1 MFCDGNIA
9 KTKSNNMKQYQKVEE
24 LMDGCVRYFEQQSYS
39 PLRIDRYKLLWKSKL
54 IPFMVQRSFMYYNSS
69 VGEEYIR
76 TNIAGS
82 IVTPYERDII
92 RSIYVLGEFQEKGTI
107 SKRHCKP
114 IRRELSGQIGLLM
127 GKFLLHLESLRRSRI
142 TISGHRLYL
151 SRFLFYLES
160 KHVFSIEEVK
170 EEDILSFV
178 STQTN
183 SRIGIVSTVR
193 FFFRFLYEERI
204 MEYDLSTVLQHYKWI
219 KKEKLPSV
227 YTSKEVF
234 QIESSIHRENATG
247 KRDYAMIL
255 LATRLGLRA
264 SDIAHLSFDNL
275 NWENSTIA
283 FSQFKTGKKIELPL
297 LIDVGEAIIDYLKYG
312 RKKSESQRVFL
323 YTRAPFTDMT
333 NSAVAGALGRIIDA
347 SGVNTTGRKHGA
359 HAMRHSL
366 ASRFL
371 ENQVSMPVISEALG
385 HQSTTTTMSYLR
397 IDLESLRKCALNVPL
412 VDTSFYEQEGGVFY
426 E

>member
-1 MFCDGNIA
+1 
-9 KTKSNNMKQYQKVEE
+9 MKQYQKVEE
-24 LMDGCVRYFEQQSYS
+24 LMDGCVQYFEQQSYS

-54 IPFMVQRSFMYYNSS
+54 IPFMVQRSFSFYDSS

-82 IVTPYERDII
+82 ILTPYKRDII
-92 RSIYVLGEFQEKGTI
+92 RSIKVLSEFQEKGTI
-107 SKRHCKP
+107 SKKYYKP
-114 IRRELSGQIGLLM
+114 IKRELSGQIGLLM
-127 GKFLLHLESLRRSRI
+127 DKFLLYLESLRRSKI
-142 TISGHRLYL
+142 TISDHRLYL
-151 SRFLFYLES
+151 SRFLFYLNS
-160 KHVFSIEEVK
+160 KQVSSIEEVT
-170 EEDILSFV
+170 EECIMMFV

-183 SRIGIVSTVR
+183 NQICIVSTIR

-204 MEYDLSTVLQHYKWI
+204 IHTDLSSALQHYKWI

-227 YTSKEVF
+227 YSSKEVF

-247 KRDYAMIL
+247 KRNYAMIL

-275 NWENSTIA
+275 DWENSTIA

-297 LIDVGEAIIDYLKYG
+297 LIEVGEAIIDYLKYG
-312 RKKSESQRVFL
+312 RKKSESPRIFL
-323 YTRAPFTDMT
+323 YTRAPFTAMT
-333 NSAVAGALGRIIDA
+333 NSAVAGALGRIVDA
-347 SGVNTTGRKHGA
+347 SGVNTSGRKHGA

-371 ENQVSMPVISEALG
+371 ENEESIPIISEALG
-385 HQSTTTTMSYLR
+385 HQSTITTMSYLR
-397 IDLESLRKCALNVPL
+397 IDVESLRKCSLKVPL
-412 VDTSFYEQEGGVFY
+412 VDTSFYEQEGGAFY